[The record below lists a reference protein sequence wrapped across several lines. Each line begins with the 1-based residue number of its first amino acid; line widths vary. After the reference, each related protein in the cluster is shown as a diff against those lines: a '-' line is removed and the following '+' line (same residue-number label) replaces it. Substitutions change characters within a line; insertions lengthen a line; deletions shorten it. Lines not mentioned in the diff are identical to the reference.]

1 MSVRRKSDSSMT
13 QRIWDT
19 IKITVHQ
26 RSLPSNDRMV
36 RHLARVY
43 GFTEQEAQDELN
55 KAVEDGL
62 VLLKKVPA
70 KSGVEQESYRLPSVN
85 TTENDSHDWY
95 CCKCQRAG
103 AVECCEQCHRVYHP
117 ECHAPSNAK
126 LKICNFC
133 EVRIALFARMRILL
147 NADDMLLKDT
157 NNSVVV
163 ENKQRYIF

>member
-19 IKITVHQ
+19 IKTTVHQ

-62 VLLKKVPA
+62 VLLKKVPT
-70 KSGVEQESYRLPSVN
+70 KNGIEQESYRFPPIG

-95 CCKCQRAG
+95 CCKCHRAG
-103 AVECCEQCHRVYHP
+103 AVECCEQCHRVYHL
-117 ECHAPSNAK
+117 ECHASSNAK

-133 EVRIALFARMRILL
+133 EVRIALF
-147 NADDMLLKDT
+147 
-157 NNSVVV
+157 
-163 ENKQRYIF
+163 F

>member
-19 IKITVHQ
+19 IKTTVHQ

-55 KAVEDGL
+55 KAVEDNL
-62 VLLKKVPA
+62 VLLKKVPT
-70 KSGVEQESYRLPSVN
+70 KNGIEQESYRYPPVTSTV
-85 TTENDSHDWY
+85 ENDSHDWY

-117 ECHAPSNAK
+117 ECHVPSSAK

-133 EVRIALFARMRILL
+133 EVRFALFVRCVFCRLMI
-147 NADDMLLKDT
+147 
-157 NNSVVV
+157 
-163 ENKQRYIF
+163 

>member
-1 MSVRRKSDSSMT
+1 MSTRRKSDPFMT

-43 GFTEQEAQDELN
+43 GFTEQEAQEELN

-62 VLLKKVPA
+62 VLLKKVPT
-70 KSGVEQESYRLPSVN
+70 KSGVEQESYRLPPVDLP
-85 TTENDSHDWY
+85 EGDRHDWY
-95 CCKCQRAG
+95 CYKCQRVG

-117 ECHAPSNAK
+117 ECYVSSNTTRP
-126 LKICNFC
+126 KICNFC
-133 EVRIALFARMRILL
+133 EV
-147 NADDMLLKDT
+147 
-157 NNSVVV
+157 SVPTQRRYFSVGRRRV
-163 ENKQRYIF
+163 SGTIYVAENK